1 MFVATSSSTRRL
13 PLSPPLP
20 HKGGGSTITRPPYP
34 LHLAAEGARGRYR
47 AQSGNA
53 DRRDEPGR
61 QGRDPHRRHAG
72 VAAAAAAAL
81 SAGYFADHART
92 TGAAA
97 VIRRRAVFVF
107 VAQAHRARRV

>member
-1 MFVATSSSTRRL
+1 GAGATSSSTCGL
-13 PLSPPLP
+13 PLSPTLP
-20 HKGGGSTITRPPYP
+20 HKGGGSTITGPPHP

-53 DRRDEPGR
+53 DRRDEPAD

-81 SAGYFADHART
+81 SAGYFSDHART
-92 TGAAA
+92 NGAVA
-97 VIRRRAVFVF
+97 VVR
-107 VAQAHRARRV
+107 